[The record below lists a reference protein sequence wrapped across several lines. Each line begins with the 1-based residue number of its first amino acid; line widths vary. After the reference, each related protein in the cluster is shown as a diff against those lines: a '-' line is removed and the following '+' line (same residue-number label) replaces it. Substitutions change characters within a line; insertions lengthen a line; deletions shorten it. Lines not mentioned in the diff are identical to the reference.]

1 LVLGLILW
9 TGMAV
14 NVVSLHMLLGLLTVV
29 ALWVVGV
36 AQALAPGGSW
46 GLAAGAIVLGAL
58 TAWLGMVQAS
68 LLVSENHSSD
78 PSATGHRDHR
88 PGSHGRR
95 ASAQT
100 RGSLTSPLDLARSLL
115 DLEPRRACSFKS
127 AISPLWF

>member
-1 LVLGLILW
+1 MTIRIASIILSLAGLLALVLGLILW

-68 LLVSENHSSD
+68 LLVSENHWIIQVIHLLLGI
-78 PSATGHRDHR
+78 ATIGLGHM
-88 PGSHGRR
+88 
-95 ASAQT
+95 AA
-100 RGSLTSPLDLARSLL
+100 ARQRKNAPAL
-115 DLEPRRACSFKS
+115 
-127 AISPLWF
+127 

>member
-1 LVLGLILW
+1 MIIRIASIILSLAGLLALVLGLILW

-68 LLVSENHSSD
+68 LLVSENHWIIQVIHLLLGT
-78 PSATGHRDHR
+78 ATIGLGHM
-88 PGSHGRR
+88 
-95 ASAQT
+95 AA
-100 RGSLTSPLDLARSLL
+100 ARQ
-115 DLEPRRACSFKS
+115 RKHA
-127 AISPLWF
+127 AA

>member
-1 LVLGLILW
+1 MTIRIASIILSLAGLLALVLGLILW

-46 GLAAGAIVLGAL
+46 GIAAGAIVLGVL

-68 LLVSENHSSD
+68 LLVSENHWIIQVVHLLLGI
-78 PSATGHRDHR
+78 ATIGLGHMAAARQR
-88 PGSHGRR
+88 KR
-95 ASAQT
+95 AA
-100 RGSLTSPLDLARSLL
+100 L
-115 DLEPRRACSFKS
+115 
-127 AISPLWF
+127 